1 MSRKGDTMSN
11 VAVLGAQWGDEGK
24 GKIVDFLAQ
33 EAEWVV
39 RHQGGT
45 NAGHTVIVKDKKY
58 ILHLIPSGILHPGK
72 KCIIGNG
79 VVVDPPELLKE
90 IEELERE
97 GIEVNG
103 RLFLSETAHLIMPY
117 HKKLDALSEKLKGN
131 KQIGTTLRGIGP
143 AYSDKMARTGLRV
156 HDLLKPERLKE
167 RLEET
172 LRVKNLI
179 IKEFFKEEGY
189 SFEELYKDTLAW
201 GKALK
206 PYICNTVHLM
216 RKIIKEGDPVLFE
229 GAQGALLDID
239 HGTYPFVTSS
249 NTTIG
254 GIFTGLGIPP
264 GHIHRVMGIS
274 KAYTTRVGGGPFP
287 TELKGEEGQRL
298 RDRGGEYGATTGR
311 PRRCGWLDLVALKH
325 ATWLNGLTE
334 LTITKLDVL
343 DTLEEIKVC
352 VAYDIEGERTE
363 EMPADLENFS
373 QAKPMYKSFPGWQGM
388 VKGTTRWDDLPSQAK
403 AYLEFIEEALN
414 IPIKMVSTGPER
426 EETIIR

>member
-1 MSRKGDTMSN
+1 MGN
-11 VAVLGAQWGDEGK
+11 VAVLGVQWGDEGK

-39 RHQGGT
+39 RYQGGT
-45 NAGHTVIVKDKKY
+45 NAGHTVIVKGKKY

-90 IEELERE
+90 IEDLERE
-97 GIEVNG
+97 GIEVKG

-117 HKKLDALSEKLKGN
+117 HKKLDALSEKLKGK

-143 AYSDKMARTGLRV
+143 AYSDKMARTSLRV
-156 HDLLKPERLKE
+156 HDLLRPERLKE

-179 IKEFFKEEGY
+179 IREFFKEEGY
-189 SFEELYKDTLAW
+189 SFEELYKDALAW
-201 GKALK
+201 GEALET
-206 PYICNTVHLM
+206 YVCNTVHLM
-216 RKIIKEGDPVLFE
+216 RKIIKSGDLVLFE

-249 NTTIG
+249 NTTVG
-254 GIFTGLGIPP
+254 SIFTGLGIPP
-264 GHIHRVMGIS
+264 GHIHRVIGIS

-287 TELKGEEGQRL
+287 TELEGEEGQRL

-325 ATWLNGLTE
+325 AAWLNGLTE

-352 VAYDIEGERTE
+352 VAYDIDGERTE
-363 EMPADLENFS
+363 EMPADLDTFS
-373 QAKPMYKSFPGWQGM
+373 RAKPVYKSFPGWQGL
-388 VKGTTRWDDLPSQAK
+388 VKGTTNWEDLPTQART
-403 AYLEFIEEALN
+403 YLEFIEEALN
-414 IPIKMVSTGPER
+414 IPIKMVSTGPDR
-426 EETIIR
+426 VETVIR

>member
-1 MSRKGDTMSN
+1 MGN
-11 VAVLGAQWGDEGK
+11 VAVLGVQWGDEGK

-39 RHQGGT
+39 RYQGGT
-45 NAGHTVIVKDKKY
+45 NAGHTVIVKGKKY

-90 IEELERE
+90 IEDLERE
-97 GIEVNG
+97 GIEVKG

-117 HKKLDALSEKLKGN
+117 HKKLDALSEKLKGK

-143 AYSDKMARTGLRV
+143 AYSDKMARTSLRV
-156 HDLLKPERLKE
+156 HDLLRPERLKE

-179 IKEFFKEEGY
+179 IREFFKEEGY
-189 SFEELYKDTLAW
+189 SFEELYKDALAW
-201 GKALK
+201 GEALET
-206 PYICNTVHLM
+206 YVCNTVHLM
-216 RKIIKEGDPVLFE
+216 RKIIKSGDLVLFE

-249 NTTIG
+249 NTTVG

-264 GHIHRVMGIS
+264 GHIHRVIGIS

-287 TELKGEEGQRL
+287 TELEGEEGQRL

-325 ATWLNGLTE
+325 AAWLNGLTE

-352 VAYDIEGERTE
+352 IAYDIDGERTE
-363 EMPADLENFS
+363 EMPADLDTFS
-373 QAKPMYKSFPGWQGM
+373 RAKPVYKSFPGWQGL
-388 VKGTTRWDDLPSQAK
+388 VKGTTNWEDLPTQART
-403 AYLEFIEEALN
+403 YLEFIEEALN
-414 IPIKMVSTGPER
+414 IPIKMVSTGPDR
-426 EETIIR
+426 VETVIR

>member
-1 MSRKGDTMSN
+1 MGN
-11 VAVLGAQWGDEGK
+11 VAVLGVQWGDEGK

-39 RHQGGT
+39 RYQGGT
-45 NAGHTVIVKDKKY
+45 NAGHTVIVKGKKY

-79 VVVDPPELLKE
+79 MVVDPPELLKE
-90 IEELERE
+90 IEDLEKE
-97 GIEVNG
+97 GIEVKG

-117 HKKLDALSEKLKGN
+117 HKKLDALSEKLKGK

-143 AYSDKMARTGLRV
+143 AYSDKMARTSLRV
-156 HDLLKPERLKE
+156 HDLLRPERFKE

-179 IKEFFKEEGY
+179 IREFFKEEGY
-189 SFEELYKDTLAW
+189 SFEELYKDALAW
-201 GKALK
+201 GEALK
-206 PYICNTVHLM
+206 TYVCNTVHLM
-216 RKIIKEGDPVLFE
+216 RKIIKSGDLVLFE

-249 NTTIG
+249 NTTVG

-264 GHIHRVMGIS
+264 GHIHRVIGIS

-287 TELKGEEGQRL
+287 TELEGEEGQRL

-325 ATWLNGLTE
+325 AAWLNGLTE

-352 VAYDIEGERTE
+352 IAYDIDGERTE
-363 EMPADLENFS
+363 EMPADLDTFS
-373 QAKPMYKSFPGWQGM
+373 RAKPVYKSFPGWQGL
-388 VKGTTRWDDLPSQAK
+388 VKGTTNWEDLPTQART
-403 AYLEFIEEALN
+403 YLEFIEEALN
-414 IPIKMVSTGPER
+414 IPIKMVSTGPDR
-426 EETIIR
+426 VETVIR

>member
-1 MSRKGDTMSN
+1 MGN
-11 VAVLGAQWGDEGK
+11 VAVLGVQWGDEGK
-24 GKIVDFLAQ
+24 GKIVDYLARDAQ
-33 EAEWVV
+33 WVV
-39 RHQGGT
+39 RYQGGT
-45 NAGHTVIVKDKKY
+45 NAGHTVIVKGKKY

-72 KCIIGNG
+72 KCVIGNG

-90 IEELERE
+90 IQGLKDE
-97 GIEVNG
+97 GIDVEG

-117 HKKLDALSEKLKGN
+117 HKKLDALSEKLKGK

-156 HDLLKPERLKE
+156 HDLLNPQRLKE
-167 RLEET
+167 RLEYT
-172 LRVKNLI
+172 LKVKNLI

-189 SFEELYKDTLAW
+189 SFDQLYRDALSW
-201 GKALK
+201 GEALK
-206 PYICNTVHLM
+206 PYVCNTVHLM
-216 RKIIKEGDPVLFE
+216 KRVIQQEEPVLFE

-249 NTTIG
+249 NTTVG

-287 TELKGEEGQRL
+287 TELAGEEGQCL

-311 PRRCGWLDLVALKH
+311 PRRCGWLDLVALRH
-325 ATWLNGLTE
+325 AAWINGLTE

-343 DTLEEIKVC
+343 DTLKEIRVC
-352 VAYDIEGERTE
+352 VAYDIEGETTE
-363 EMPADLENFS
+363 EMPADLDTFS
-373 QAKPMYKSFPGWQGM
+373 KAKPIYKTFPGWEGT
-388 VKGTTRWDDLPSQAK
+388 VKGATRWEELPQQARE
-403 AYLEFIEEALN
+403 YLGYIEDSLN
-414 IPIKMVSTGPER
+414 IPIKIVSTGPER
-426 EETIIR
+426 EETIIK

>member
-1 MSRKGDTMSN
+1 MGN
-11 VAVLGAQWGDEGK
+11 VAVLGVQWGDEGK

-39 RHQGGT
+39 RYQGGT
-45 NAGHTVIVKDKKY
+45 NAGHTVIVKGKKY

-79 VVVDPPELLKE
+79 MVVDPPELLKE
-90 IEELERE
+90 IEDLEKE
-97 GIEVNG
+97 GIEVKG

-117 HKKLDALSEKLKGN
+117 HKKLDALSEKLKGK

-143 AYSDKMARTGLRV
+143 AYSDKMARTSLRV
-156 HDLLKPERLKE
+156 HDLLRPERLKE

-179 IKEFFKEEGY
+179 IREFFKEEGY
-189 SFEELYKDTLAW
+189 SFEELYKDALAW
-201 GKALK
+201 GEALETFV
-206 PYICNTVHLM
+206 CNTVHRM
-216 RKIIKEGDPVLFE
+216 RKIIKSGDPVLFE

-249 NTTIG
+249 NTTVG

-264 GHIHRVMGIS
+264 GHIHRVIGIS

-287 TELKGEEGQRL
+287 TELEGEEGQRL

-325 ATWLNGLTE
+325 AAWLNGLTE

-352 VAYDIEGERTE
+352 IAYDIDGERTE
-363 EMPADLENFS
+363 EMPADLDTFS
-373 QAKPMYKSFPGWQGM
+373 RAKPVYKSFPGWQGL
-388 VKGTTRWDDLPSQAK
+388 VKGTTNWEDLPTQART
-403 AYLEFIEEALN
+403 YLEFIEEALN
-414 IPIKMVSTGPER
+414 IPIKMVSTGPDR
-426 EETIIR
+426 VETVIR

>member
-1 MSRKGDTMSN
+1 MGN
-11 VAVLGAQWGDEGK
+11 VAVLGVQWGDEGK

-39 RHQGGT
+39 RYQGGT
-45 NAGHTVIVKDKKY
+45 NAGHTVIVKGKKY

-90 IEELERE
+90 IEDLERE
-97 GIEVNG
+97 GIEVKG

-117 HKKLDALSEKLKGN
+117 HKKLDALSEKLKGK

-143 AYSDKMARTGLRV
+143 AYSDKMARTSLRV
-156 HDLLKPERLKE
+156 HDLLRPERLKE

-179 IKEFFKEEGY
+179 IREFFKEEGY
-189 SFEELYKDTLAW
+189 SFEELYKDALAW
-201 GKALK
+201 GEALET
-206 PYICNTVHLM
+206 YVCNTVHLM
-216 RKIIKEGDPVLFE
+216 RKIIKSGDLVLFE

-249 NTTIG
+249 NTTVG
-254 GIFTGLGIPP
+254 SIFTGLGIPP
-264 GHIHRVMGIS
+264 GHIHRVIGIS

-287 TELKGEEGQRL
+287 TELEGEEGQRL

-325 ATWLNGLTE
+325 AAWLNGLTE

-352 VAYDIEGERTE
+352 IAYDIDGERTE
-363 EMPADLENFS
+363 EMPADLDTFS
-373 QAKPMYKSFPGWQGM
+373 RAKPVYKSFPGWQGL
-388 VKGTTRWDDLPSQAK
+388 VKGTTNWEDLPTQART
-403 AYLEFIEEALN
+403 YLEFIEEALN
-414 IPIKMVSTGPER
+414 IPIKMVSTGPDR
-426 EETIIR
+426 VETVIR

>member
-1 MSRKGDTMSN
+1 MGN
-11 VAVLGAQWGDEGK
+11 VAVLGVQWGDEGK

-39 RHQGGT
+39 RYQGGT
-45 NAGHTVIVKDKKY
+45 NAGHTVIVKGKKY

-79 VVVDPPELLKE
+79 MVVDPPELLKE
-90 IEELERE
+90 IEDLEKE
-97 GIEVNG
+97 GIEVKG

-117 HKKLDALSEKLKGN
+117 HKKLDALSEKLKGK

-143 AYSDKMARTGLRV
+143 AYSDKMARTSLRV
-156 HDLLKPERLKE
+156 HDLLRPERLKE

-179 IKEFFKEEGY
+179 IREFFKEEGY
-189 SFEELYKDTLAW
+189 SFEELYKDALAW
-201 GKALK
+201 GEALET
-206 PYICNTVHLM
+206 YVCNTVHLM
-216 RKIIKEGDPVLFE
+216 RKIIKSGDPVLFE

-249 NTTIG
+249 NTTVG
-254 GIFTGLGIPP
+254 SIFTGLGIPP
-264 GHIHRVMGIS
+264 GHIHRVIGIS

-287 TELKGEEGQRL
+287 TELEGEEGQRL

-325 ATWLNGLTE
+325 AAWLNGLTE

-352 VAYDIEGERTE
+352 IAYDIDGERTE
-363 EMPADLENFS
+363 EMPADLDTFS
-373 QAKPMYKSFPGWQGM
+373 RAKPVYKSFPGWQGL
-388 VKGTTRWDDLPSQAK
+388 VKGTTNWEDLPTQART
-403 AYLEFIEEALN
+403 YLESIEEALN
-414 IPIKMVSTGPER
+414 IPIKMVSTGPDR
-426 EETIIR
+426 VETVIR

>member
-1 MSRKGDTMSN
+1 MGN
-11 VAVLGAQWGDEGK
+11 VAVLGVQWGDEGK

-39 RHQGGT
+39 RYQGGT
-45 NAGHTVIVKDKKY
+45 NAGHTVIVKGKKY

-90 IEELERE
+90 IEDLEKE
-97 GIEVNG
+97 GIEVKG

-117 HKKLDALSEKLKGN
+117 HKKLDALSEKLKGK

-143 AYSDKMARTGLRV
+143 AYSDKMARTSLRV
-156 HDLLKPERLKE
+156 HDLLRPERLKE

-179 IKEFFKEEGY
+179 IREFFKEEGY
-189 SFEELYKDTLAW
+189 SFEELYKDALAW
-201 GKALK
+201 GEALK
-206 PYICNTVHLM
+206 TYVCNTVHLM
-216 RKIIKEGDPVLFE
+216 RKIIKSGDLVLFE

-249 NTTIG
+249 NTTVG

-264 GHIHRVMGIS
+264 GHIHRVIGIS

-287 TELKGEEGQRL
+287 TELEGEEGQRL

-325 ATWLNGLTE
+325 AAWLNGLTE

-352 VAYDIEGERTE
+352 IAYDIDGERTE
-363 EMPADLENFS
+363 EMPADLDTFS
-373 QAKPMYKSFPGWQGM
+373 RAKPVYKSFPGWQGL
-388 VKGTTRWDDLPSQAK
+388 VKGTTNWEDLPTQART
-403 AYLEFIEEALN
+403 YLEFIEEALN
-414 IPIKMVSTGPER
+414 IPIKMVSTGPDR
-426 EETIIR
+426 VETVIR

>member
-1 MSRKGDTMSN
+1 MGN
-11 VAVLGAQWGDEGK
+11 VAVLGVQWGDEGK

-39 RHQGGT
+39 RYQGGT
-45 NAGHTVIVKDKKY
+45 NAGHTVIVKGKKY

-90 IEELERE
+90 IEDLEKE
-97 GIEVNG
+97 GIEVKG

-117 HKKLDALSEKLKGN
+117 HKKLDALSEKLKGK

-143 AYSDKMARTGLRV
+143 AYSDKMARTSLRV
-156 HDLLKPERLKE
+156 HDLLRPERFKE

-179 IKEFFKEEGY
+179 IREFFKEEGY
-189 SFEELYKDTLAW
+189 SFEELYKDALAW
-201 GKALK
+201 GEALET
-206 PYICNTVHLM
+206 YVCNTVHLM
-216 RKIIKEGDPVLFE
+216 RKIIKSGDPVLFE

-249 NTTIG
+249 NTTVG

-264 GHIHRVMGIS
+264 GHIHRVIGIS

-287 TELKGEEGQRL
+287 TELEGEEGQRL

-325 ATWLNGLTE
+325 AAWLNGLTE

-352 VAYDIEGERTE
+352 IAYDIDGERTE
-363 EMPADLENFS
+363 EMPADLDTFS
-373 QAKPMYKSFPGWQGM
+373 RAKPVYKSFPGWQGL
-388 VKGTTRWDDLPSQAK
+388 VKGTTNWEDLPTQART
-403 AYLEFIEEALN
+403 YLEFIEEALN
-414 IPIKMVSTGPER
+414 IPIKMVSTGPDR
-426 EETIIR
+426 VETVIR

>member
-1 MSRKGDTMSN
+1 MGN
-11 VAVLGAQWGDEGK
+11 VAVLGVQWGDEGK

-39 RHQGGT
+39 RYQGGT
-45 NAGHTVIVKDKKY
+45 NAGHTVIVKGKKY

-79 VVVDPPELLKE
+79 MVVDPPELLKE
-90 IEELERE
+90 IEDLEKE
-97 GIEVNG
+97 GIEVKG

-117 HKKLDALSEKLKGN
+117 HKKLDALSEKLKGK

-143 AYSDKMARTGLRV
+143 AYSDKMARTSLRV
-156 HDLLKPERLKE
+156 HDLLRPERLKE

-179 IKEFFKEEGY
+179 IREFFKEEGY
-189 SFEELYKDTLAW
+189 SFEELYKDALAW
-201 GKALK
+201 GEALK
-206 PYICNTVHLM
+206 TYVCNTVHLM
-216 RKIIKEGDPVLFE
+216 RKIIKSGDLVLFE

-249 NTTIG
+249 NTTVG

-264 GHIHRVMGIS
+264 GHIHRVIGIS

-287 TELKGEEGQRL
+287 TELEGEEGQRL

-325 ATWLNGLTE
+325 AAWLNGLTE

-352 VAYDIEGERTE
+352 IAYDIDGERTE
-363 EMPADLENFS
+363 EMPADLDTFS
-373 QAKPMYKSFPGWQGM
+373 RAKPVYKSFPGWQGL
-388 VKGTTRWDDLPSQAK
+388 VKGTTNWEDLPTQART
-403 AYLEFIEEALN
+403 YLEFIEEALN
-414 IPIKMVSTGPER
+414 IPIKMVSTGPDR
-426 EETIIR
+426 VETVIR